1 MRPIIDASRILY
13 LRVPI
18 EVKDRINKIAL
29 ESGATINAVA
39 IRILERGLG
48 IKTDSIDDALDRQA

>member
-1 MRPIIDASRILY
+1 MPTMGASRVLY
-13 LRVPI
+13 LRVPT
-18 EVKDRINKIAL
+18 EVKDRIDKIAE

-48 IKTDSIDDALDRQA
+48 IKSSSIDEALDRHA